1 MEDIK
6 QYGDLTEKELFEF
19 LDEIKSDDEDIQEA
33 QSEAIEKITLE
44 EEHVKLSEKEHIEL
58 SEEELENRE
67 IEARYGDKIP
77 WIGLG
82 LNNCHGIKLFGP
94 EEQRRAAMA
103 SIEAKRKRS
112 QRLKE
117 DRILIQREA
126 FRQEYIRLS
135 DPIGNERIKLLVSS
149 LVKEHTRM
157 VDKYSTYINKRLAT
171 LLNPFI
177 PRRLRICK
185 SLYPNSIRPCPGFL
199 YKASEEYGAGLTFW
213 AMPNI
218 PYYFTQNTEQK
229 VLMEHKSP
237 FLVSVDQSIKFY
249 HEHLKKRTDKEL
261 KYASLIYRKDVRSYF
276 DLLRLN
282 PFWYEVLYNDLQ
294 NKIKEII

>member
-44 EEHVKLSEKEHIEL
+44 EEHVKLSE
-58 SEEELENRE
+58 EEQENRE
-67 IEARYGDKIP
+67 IEARYGDKMP
-77 WIGLG
+77 WTGLG
-82 LNNCHGIKLFGP
+82 PNSCQGVKLFGP
-94 EEQRRAAMA
+94 EGQRRAAMA
-103 SIEAKRKRS
+103 SIEAKRKKS

-117 DRILIQREA
+117 DRIRIQREA

-157 VDKYSTYINKRLAT
+157 VDKYSTYINKRLTT

-185 SLYPNSIRPCPGFL
+185 SLYPDSIRPCPGFL

-218 PYYFTQNTEQK
+218 PYYFAQNTEQK

-237 FLVSVDQSIKFY
+237 FLVNVDQSIKFY
-249 HEHLKKRTDKEL
+249 HEHLKKRAGKEL
-261 KYASLIYRKDVRSYF
+261 KYASLIYQKGVYSYF
-276 DLLRLN
+276 DLLKLN

-294 NKIKEII
+294 NKIKEMI

>member
-44 EEHVKLSEKEHIEL
+44 EEHVEL
-58 SEEELENRE
+58 SEEEQENRE
-67 IEARYGDKIP
+67 IEARYGDRMS
-77 WIGLG
+77 WTGLG
-82 LNNCHGIKLFGP
+82 PNNCQGVKLFGP
-94 EEQRRAAMA
+94 EGQRRAAMA
-103 SIEAKRKRS
+103 SIEAKRKKS

-117 DRILIQREA
+117 DRIRIQREA

-157 VDKYSTYINKRLAT
+157 VDKYSTYINKRLTT
-171 LLNPFI
+171 LLNPFV

-218 PYYFTQNTEQK
+218 PYYFAQNTEQK
-229 VLMEHKSP
+229 VLMKHKSP
-237 FLVSVDQSIKFY
+237 FLVNVDQSIKFY

-261 KYASLIYRKDVRSYF
+261 KYASLIYQKGIYSYF

-294 NKIKEII
+294 NKIKEMV

>member
-44 EEHVKLSEKEHIEL
+44 EEHVEL
-58 SEEELENRE
+58 SEEEQENRE
-67 IEARYGDKIP
+67 IEARYGDKMP
-77 WIGLG
+77 WTGVG
-82 LNNCHGIKLFGP
+82 WNNCNGVRLFGP
-94 EEQRRAAMA
+94 EGQRRAAMA
-103 SIEAKRKRS
+103 NIEARKKKS

-117 DRILIQREA
+117 DRIRIQREA

-135 DPIGNERIKLLVSS
+135 DPIGNEKIKLLVSS

-157 VDKYSTYINKRLAT
+157 VDKYSAYINKRLAT
-171 LLNPFI
+171 LINPFI

-185 SLYPNSIRPCPGFL
+185 SLYPNSIRISPGFL
-199 YKASEEYGAGLTFW
+199 YKASEEYGSGLTFW
-213 AMPNI
+213 AMPDI
-218 PYYFTQNTEQK
+218 PYYFAQNTEQK
-229 VLMEHKSP
+229 VLTEHKSL
-237 FLVSVDQSIKFY
+237 FLVNVDQSIKFY
-249 HEHLKKRTDKEL
+249 HEHLRKRADKEL
-261 KYASLIYRKDVRSYF
+261 KYASLIYQKGVYSYF

-294 NKIKEII
+294 DKIKEII

>member
-44 EEHVKLSEKEHIEL
+44 EEHVEL
-58 SEEELENRE
+58 SEEEQENRE
-67 IEARYGDKIP
+67 IEARYGDKMP
-77 WIGLG
+77 WTGLG
-82 LNNCHGIKLFGP
+82 PNNSRGVKLFGP
-94 EEQRRAAMA
+94 EGQHRAAMA
-103 SIEAKRKRS
+103 NIEAKKKKS

-117 DRILIQREA
+117 DRIHIQREA

-157 VDKYSTYINKRLAT
+157 VNKYSTYINKRLAT

-177 PRRLRICK
+177 PRKLRICK
-185 SLYPNSIRPCPGFL
+185 SLYPDSIRPCPGFL

-218 PYYFTQNTEQK
+218 PYYFAQNTEQK
-229 VLMEHKSP
+229 VLIEHKSP
-237 FLVSVDQSIKFY
+237 FLVNVDQSIKFY

-261 KYASLIYRKDVRSYF
+261 KYASLIYQKGVYSYF

-294 NKIKEII
+294 NKIKEIV

>member
-44 EEHVKLSEKEHIEL
+44 EEHVEL
-58 SEEELENRE
+58 SEEEQENRE
-67 IEARYGDKIP
+67 IEARYGDKMS
-77 WIGLG
+77 WTGLG
-82 LNNCHGIKLFGP
+82 PNNCQGVRLFGP
-94 EEQRRAAMA
+94 EGQRRAAMA
-103 SIEAKRKRS
+103 GVEAKRKKS

-117 DRILIQREA
+117 DRIRIQREA
-126 FRQEYIRLS
+126 FRQEYMRLS

-157 VDKYSTYINKRLAT
+157 VDKYSTYINKRLTT

-177 PRRLRICK
+177 PRKLRICK
-185 SLYPNSIRPCPGFL
+185 SLYPDSIRPCPGFL

-218 PYYFTQNTEQK
+218 PYYFSQNTEQK
-229 VLMEHKSP
+229 VLIEHKSP
-237 FLVSVDQSIKFY
+237 FLVNVDQSIKLY
-249 HEHLKKRTDKEL
+249 HEHLKKRADKEL
-261 KYASLIYRKDVRSYF
+261 KYASLIYQKGVYSYF

-282 PFWYEVLYNDLQ
+282 PFWYEVLYDDLQ
-294 NKIKEII
+294 NKIKEMV

>member
-44 EEHVKLSEKEHIEL
+44 EEHVEL
-58 SEEELENRE
+58 SEEEQENRE
-67 IEARYGDKIP
+67 IEARYGDKMP
-77 WIGLG
+77 WTGLG
-82 LNNCHGIKLFGP
+82 LNNCQGVKLFGP
-94 EEQRRAAMA
+94 EGQRRAAMA
-103 SIEAKRKRS
+103 SIEAKRKKS

-117 DRILIQREA
+117 DRIRIQREA

-157 VDKYSTYINKRLAT
+157 VDKYSTYINKRLTT
-171 LLNPFI
+171 LLNPLI

-185 SLYPNSIRPCPGFL
+185 SLYPDSIRPCPGFL

-218 PYYFTQNTEQK
+218 PYYFAQNTEQK

-237 FLVSVDQSIKFY
+237 FLVNVDQSIKFY
-249 HEHLKKRTDKEL
+249 HEHFKKRADKEL
-261 KYASLIYRKDVRSYF
+261 KYASLIYQKGVYSYF

-294 NKIKEII
+294 NKIKEMV

>member
-19 LDEIKSDDEDIQEA
+19 LNEIKSDDEDIQEA

-44 EEHVKLSEKEHIEL
+44 EEHVEL
-58 SEEELENRE
+58 SEEEQENRE
-67 IEARYGDKIP
+67 IEARYGDKMP
-77 WIGLG
+77 WTGLG
-82 LNNCHGIKLFGP
+82 PNNCRGVKLFGP
-94 EEQRRAAMA
+94 EGQRRAAMA
-103 SIEAKRKRS
+103 SIEAKRKKS

-117 DRILIQREA
+117 DRIRIQREA

-157 VDKYSTYINKRLAT
+157 VDKYSTYINKRLTT

-218 PYYFTQNTEQK
+218 PYYFVQNTEQK
-229 VLMEHKSP
+229 VLIEHKSP
-237 FLVSVDQSIKFY
+237 FLVNVDQSIKFY
-249 HEHLKKRTDKEL
+249 HEHFKKRADKEL
-261 KYASLIYRKDVRSYF
+261 KYASLIYQKGVYSYF

-294 NKIKEII
+294 NKIKEMI

>member
-44 EEHVKLSEKEHIEL
+44 EEHVEL
-58 SEEELENRE
+58 SEEEQENRE
-67 IEARYGDKIP
+67 IEARYGDKMP
-77 WIGLG
+77 WAGMG
-82 LNNCHGIKLFGP
+82 LNNCQGVRLFGP
-94 EEQRRAAMA
+94 EGQRRATIAG
-103 SIEAKRKRS
+103 IEAKRKKS
-112 QRLKE
+112 QQLKE
-117 DRILIQREA
+117 DRIRIQREA
-126 FRQEYIRLS
+126 FGQEYIHLS

-157 VDKYSTYINKRLAT
+157 ADKYSTYINKRLTT

-185 SLYPNSIRPCPGFL
+185 SLYPDSIRPCPGFL

-218 PYYFTQNTEQK
+218 PYYFVQNTEQK

-237 FLVSVDQSIKFY
+237 FLVNVDQSIKFY

-261 KYASLIYRKDVRSYF
+261 KYASLIYQKGIYSYF

-294 NKIKEII
+294 NKIKEIV

>member
-44 EEHVKLSEKEHIEL
+44 EEHVEL
-58 SEEELENRE
+58 SEEEQENRE
-67 IEARYGDKIP
+67 IEARYGDKMP
-77 WIGLG
+77 RIGLG
-82 LNNCHGIKLFGP
+82 LNNCQGVKLFGP
-94 EEQRRAAMA
+94 EGQRRVAMA
-103 SIEAKRKRS
+103 NIEAKRKKS

-117 DRILIQREA
+117 DRIRIQREA
-126 FRQEYIRLS
+126 FRQEYMRLS
-135 DPIGNERIKLLVSS
+135 DPIENERIKLLVSS
-149 LVKEHTRM
+149 LVKEHTIM
-157 VDKYSTYINKRLAT
+157 VDKYSTYINKRLTT

-185 SLYPNSIRPCPGFL
+185 SLYPDSIRTCPGFL

-218 PYYFTQNTEQK
+218 PYYFAQNTEQK

-237 FLVSVDQSIKFY
+237 FLVNVDQSIKFY
-249 HEHLKKRTDKEL
+249 HEHLKKRADKEL
-261 KYASLIYRKDVRSYF
+261 KYASLIYQKGVYSYF

-294 NKIKEII
+294 NKIKEMV

>member
-44 EEHVKLSEKEHIEL
+44 EEHVEL
-58 SEEELENRE
+58 SEEEQENRE
-67 IEARYGDKIP
+67 IEARYGDKMP
-77 WIGLG
+77 WAGVG
-82 LNNCHGIKLFGP
+82 RNNCNGVRLFGP
-94 EEQRRAAMA
+94 EGQRRAAMA
-103 SIEAKRKRS
+103 NIEARKKKS

-117 DRILIQREA
+117 DRIRIQREA

-157 VDKYSTYINKRLAT
+157 VDKYSVYINKRLAT
-171 LLNPFI
+171 LINPFI

-185 SLYPNSIRPCPGFL
+185 SLYPDSIRISPGFL
-199 YKASEEYGAGLTFW
+199 YKASKEYGSGLTFW
-213 AMPNI
+213 AMPDI
-218 PYYFTQNTEQK
+218 PYYFAQNTEQK
-229 VLMEHKSP
+229 VLMEHKSL
-237 FLVSVDQSIKFY
+237 FLINVDQSIKFY
-249 HEHLKKRTDKEL
+249 HEHLRKRADKEL
-261 KYASLIYRKDVRSYF
+261 RYASLIYQKGVYSYF
-276 DLLRLN
+276 DLLKLN

-294 NKIKEII
+294 DKIKEIV

>member
-44 EEHVKLSEKEHIEL
+44 EERVEL
-58 SEEELENRE
+58 SEEEQENRE
-67 IEARYGDKIP
+67 IEARYGDKMP
-77 WIGLG
+77 WTGLG
-82 LNNCHGIKLFGP
+82 PNNCRGVKLFGP
-94 EEQRRAAMA
+94 EGQRRAAMA
-103 SIEAKRKRS
+103 SIEAKRKKS

-117 DRILIQREA
+117 DRIRIQREA

-157 VDKYSTYINKRLAT
+157 VDKYSTYINKRLTT

-185 SLYPNSIRPCPGFL
+185 SLYPDSIRPCPGFL

-218 PYYFTQNTEQK
+218 PYYFAQNTEQK

-237 FLVSVDQSIKFY
+237 FLVNVDQSIKFY

-261 KYASLIYRKDVRSYF
+261 KYASLIYQKGVYSYF

-294 NKIKEII
+294 NKIKEMV

>member
-44 EEHVKLSEKEHIEL
+44 EEHVEL
-58 SEEELENRE
+58 SEEEQKNRE
-67 IEARYGDKIP
+67 IEARYGDKMP
-77 WIGLG
+77 WTGIG
-82 LNNCHGIKLFGP
+82 LNNCQGVKLFGP
-94 EEQRRAAMA
+94 EGQRRAA
-103 SIEAKRKRS
+103 IAKRKKS

-117 DRILIQREA
+117 DRIRIQHEA
-126 FRQEYIRLS
+126 FRQEYIRLN
-135 DPIGNERIKLLVSS
+135 DPIGNEKIKLLVSS

-157 VDKYSTYINKRLAT
+157 IDKYSTYINKRLTT
-171 LLNPFI
+171 LLSPFI

-185 SLYPNSIRPCPGFL
+185 NLYPDSIRPCPGFL

-237 FLVSVDQSIKFY
+237 FLVNVDQSIKFY
-249 HEHLKKRTDKEL
+249 HEHLKKRADKEL
-261 KYASLIYRKDVRSYF
+261 KYASLIYQKGVYSYF

-282 PFWYEVLYNDLQ
+282 PFWYEVLYSDLQ
-294 NKIKEII
+294 NKIKEML

>member
-44 EEHVKLSEKEHIEL
+44 EEHVEL
-58 SEEELENRE
+58 SEEEQENRE
-67 IEARYGDKIP
+67 IEARYGDKMP
-77 WIGLG
+77 WTGVG
-82 LNNCHGIKLFGP
+82 WNNCNGVKLFGP
-94 EEQRRAAMA
+94 EGQRRAAMA
-103 SIEAKRKRS
+103 NIEARKKKS

-117 DRILIQREA
+117 DRIRIQREA

-135 DPIGNERIKLLVSS
+135 DPVGNERIKLLVSS

-157 VDKYSTYINKRLAT
+157 VDKYSAYINKRLAT
-171 LLNPFI
+171 LINPFI

-185 SLYPNSIRPCPGFL
+185 SLYPDSIRISPGFL
-199 YKASEEYGAGLTFW
+199 YKASEEYGSGLTFW
-213 AMPNI
+213 AMPDI
-218 PYYFTQNTEQK
+218 PYYFVQNTEQK
-229 VLMEHKSP
+229 VLMEHKSL
-237 FLVSVDQSIKFY
+237 FLVNVDQSIKFY
-249 HEHLKKRTDKEL
+249 HEHLRKRADKEL
-261 KYASLIYRKDVRSYF
+261 KYASLIYQKGVYSYF

-294 NKIKEII
+294 NKIKEIV

>member
-44 EEHVKLSEKEHIEL
+44 EEHVKLSE
-58 SEEELENRE
+58 EEQENRE
-67 IEARYGDKIP
+67 IEARYGDKMP
-77 WIGLG
+77 WTGIGP
-82 LNNCHGIKLFGP
+82 NNCYGVKLFGP
-94 EEQRRAAMA
+94 EGQRRAAMA
-103 SIEAKRKRS
+103 GIEAKRKKS
-112 QRLKE
+112 QQLKE
-117 DRILIQREA
+117 DRIRIQREA
-126 FRQEYIRLS
+126 FRQEYIRMS

-157 VDKYSTYINKRLAT
+157 VDKYSTYINKRLTT

-185 SLYPNSIRPCPGFL
+185 SLYPDSIRPCPGFL

-218 PYYFTQNTEQK
+218 PYYFVQNTEQK

-237 FLVSVDQSIKFY
+237 FLVNVDQSIKFY
-249 HEHLKKRTDKEL
+249 HEHLKKRADKEL
-261 KYASLIYRKDVRSYF
+261 KYASLIYQKGVYSYF

-294 NKIKEII
+294 NKIKEMV

>member
-44 EEHVKLSEKEHIEL
+44 EEHVEL
-58 SEEELENRE
+58 SEEEQENRE
-67 IEARYGDKIP
+67 IEARYGDKMP
-77 WIGLG
+77 WTGLG
-82 LNNCHGIKLFGP
+82 SNNCQGVKLFGP
-94 EEQRRAAMA
+94 EGQRRAAMA
-103 SIEAKRKRS
+103 SIEAKRKKS

-117 DRILIQREA
+117 DRIRIQREA

-135 DPIGNERIKLLVSS
+135 DPIGNERIKLLVSL

-157 VDKYSTYINKRLAT
+157 VDKYSTYINKRLTT
-171 LLNPFI
+171 LINPFI

-185 SLYPNSIRPCPGFL
+185 SLYPDSIRPCPGFL
-199 YKASEEYGAGLTFW
+199 YKASKEYGAGLTFW

-218 PYYFTQNTEQK
+218 PYYFVQNTEQK

-237 FLVSVDQSIKFY
+237 FLVNVDQSIKLY

-261 KYASLIYRKDVRSYF
+261 KYASLIYQKGVHSYF

-294 NKIKEII
+294 NKIKEMI

>member
-44 EEHVKLSEKEHIEL
+44 EEHVEL
-58 SEEELENRE
+58 SEEEQENRE
-67 IEARYGDKIP
+67 IEARYGDKMP
-77 WIGLG
+77 WTGVG
-82 LNNCHGIKLFGP
+82 WNNCNGVRLFGP
-94 EEQRRAAMA
+94 EGQRRAAMA
-103 SIEAKRKRS
+103 NIEARKKKS

-117 DRILIQREA
+117 DRIRIQREA

-149 LVKEHTRM
+149 LVKEHTWM
-157 VDKYSTYINKRLAT
+157 VDKYSAYINKRLAT
-171 LLNPFI
+171 LINPFI

-185 SLYPNSIRPCPGFL
+185 SLYPDSIRISPGFL
-199 YKASEEYGAGLTFW
+199 YKASEEYGSGLTFW
-213 AMPNI
+213 AMPDI
-218 PYYFTQNTEQK
+218 PYYFAQNTEQK
-229 VLMEHKSP
+229 VLMEHKSL
-237 FLVSVDQSIKFY
+237 FLVNVDQSIKFY
-249 HEHLKKRTDKEL
+249 HEHLRKRADKEL
-261 KYASLIYRKDVRSYF
+261 KYASLIYQKGVYSYF

-294 NKIKEII
+294 NKIKEMV

>member
-44 EEHVKLSEKEHIEL
+44 EEHVEL
-58 SEEELENRE
+58 SEEEQENRE
-67 IEARYGDKIP
+67 IETRYGDKMP
-77 WIGLG
+77 WTGLG
-82 LNNCHGIKLFGP
+82 LNNCRGVKLFGP
-94 EEQRRAAMA
+94 EGQRRAAMA
-103 SIEAKRKRS
+103 SIEAKRKKS

-117 DRILIQREA
+117 DRIRIQREA

-157 VDKYSTYINKRLAT
+157 ADKYSTYINKRLTT

-177 PRRLRICK
+177 PRRLRICR
-185 SLYPNSIRPCPGFL
+185 SLYPDSIRPCPGFL

-218 PYYFTQNTEQK
+218 PYYFAQNTEQK
-229 VLMEHKSP
+229 VLMDHKSP
-237 FLVSVDQSIKFY
+237 FLINVDQSIKFY
-249 HEHLKKRTDKEL
+249 HEHLRKRAYKEL
-261 KYASLIYRKDVRSYF
+261 KYASLIYQKGVYSYF

>member
-44 EEHVKLSEKEHIEL
+44 EEHVEL
-58 SEEELENRE
+58 SEEEQENRE
-67 IEARYGDKIP
+67 IEARYGDKMP
-77 WIGLG
+77 WTGLG
-82 LNNCHGIKLFGP
+82 LNNCQGVKLFGP
-94 EEQRRAAMA
+94 EGQRRAAMA
-103 SIEAKRKRS
+103 SIEAKRKKS

-117 DRILIQREA
+117 DRIHIQREA

-157 VDKYSTYINKRLAT
+157 VDKYSTYINKRLTT

-185 SLYPNSIRPCPGFL
+185 SLYPDSIRPCPGFL

-218 PYYFTQNTEQK
+218 PYYFAQNTEQK

-237 FLVSVDQSIKFY
+237 FLVNVDQSIKFY

-261 KYASLIYRKDVRSYF
+261 KYASLIYQKGVYSYF

-294 NKIKEII
+294 NKIKEMV

>member
-44 EEHVKLSEKEHIEL
+44 EEHVEL
-58 SEEELENRE
+58 SEEEQENRE
-67 IEARYGDKIP
+67 IEARYGDKMP
-77 WIGLG
+77 WTGLG
-82 LNNCHGIKLFGP
+82 PNNCRGVELFGP
-94 EEQRRAAMA
+94 EGQRRAIMA
-103 SIEAKRKRS
+103 STETKRKKS

-117 DRILIQREA
+117 DRIRIQREA

-157 VDKYSTYINKRLAT
+157 IDKYSTYINKRLTT

-185 SLYPNSIRPCPGFL
+185 SLYPDSIRPCPGFL
-199 YKASEEYGAGLTFW
+199 YKASKEYGAGLTFW
-213 AMPNI
+213 AMPSI
-218 PYYFTQNTEQK
+218 PYYFAQNTEQK
-229 VLMEHKSP
+229 VLIEHKSP
-237 FLVSVDQSIKFY
+237 FLVNVDQSIKFY

-261 KYASLIYRKDVRSYF
+261 KYASLIYQKGVYSYF
-276 DLLRLN
+276 DLLKLN

>member
-19 LDEIKSDDEDIQEA
+19 LDEIKCDDEDIQEA

-44 EEHVKLSEKEHIEL
+44 EEHVEL
-58 SEEELENRE
+58 SEEEQENRE
-67 IEARYGDKIP
+67 IEARYGDKMP
-77 WIGLG
+77 WTGVG
-82 LNNCHGIKLFGP
+82 WNNCNGVRLFGP
-94 EEQRRAAMA
+94 EGQRRAAMA
-103 SIEAKRKRS
+103 NIEARKKKS

-117 DRILIQREA
+117 DRIRIQREA

-157 VDKYSTYINKRLAT
+157 VDKYSAYINKRLAT
-171 LLNPFI
+171 LINPFI

-185 SLYPNSIRPCPGFL
+185 SLYPDSIRISPGFL
-199 YKASEEYGAGLTFW
+199 YKASEEYGSGLTFW
-213 AMPNI
+213 AMPDI
-218 PYYFTQNTEQK
+218 PYYFAQNTEQK
-229 VLMEHKSP
+229 VLMEHKSL
-237 FLVSVDQSIKFY
+237 FLINVDQSIKFY
-249 HEHLKKRTDKEL
+249 HEHLRKRADKEL
-261 KYASLIYRKDVRSYF
+261 NYASLIYQKGVYSYF

-282 PFWYEVLYNDLQ
+282 PFWYEVLYNDLK
-294 NKIKEII
+294 NKIKEIV

>member
-44 EEHVKLSEKEHIEL
+44 EEHVEL
-58 SEEELENRE
+58 SEEEQENRE
-67 IEARYGDKIP
+67 IEARYGDKMP
-77 WIGLG
+77 WTGVG
-82 LNNCHGIKLFGP
+82 WNNCNGVKLFGP
-94 EEQRRAAMA
+94 EGQRRAAMA
-103 SIEAKRKRS
+103 NIEARKKKS

-117 DRILIQREA
+117 DRIRIQREA

-157 VDKYSTYINKRLAT
+157 VDKYSAYINKRLAT
-171 LLNPFI
+171 LINPFI

-185 SLYPNSIRPCPGFL
+185 SLYPDSIRISPGFL
-199 YKASEEYGAGLTFW
+199 YKASKEYGSGLTFW
-213 AMPNI
+213 AMPDI
-218 PYYFTQNTEQK
+218 PYYFAQNTEQK
-229 VLMEHKSP
+229 VLMEHKSL
-237 FLVSVDQSIKFY
+237 FLINVDQSIKFY
-249 HEHLKKRTDKEL
+249 HEHLRKRTDKEL
-261 KYASLIYRKDVRSYF
+261 KYASLIYQKGVYSYF

-294 NKIKEII
+294 NKIKEIV

>member
-44 EEHVKLSEKEHIEL
+44 EEHVEL
-58 SEEELENRE
+58 SEEEQENRE

-77 WIGLG
+77 WTGLG
-82 LNNCHGIKLFGP
+82 PNNCRGVKLFGP
-94 EEQRRAAMA
+94 EGQRRAAMA
-103 SIEAKRKRS
+103 GIEAKRKKS

-117 DRILIQREA
+117 DRIRIQREA

-157 VDKYSTYINKRLAT
+157 VDKYSTYINKRLTT

-185 SLYPNSIRPCPGFL
+185 GLYPDSIRACPGFL

-218 PYYFTQNTEQK
+218 PYYFVQNTEQK
-229 VLMEHKSP
+229 VLIEHKSP
-237 FLVSVDQSIKFY
+237 FLVNVDQSIKFY
-249 HEHLKKRTDKEL
+249 HEHLKKRADKEL
-261 KYASLIYRKDVRSYF
+261 KYASLIYQKGVYSYF

-294 NKIKEII
+294 NKIKEMV

>member
-44 EEHVKLSEKEHIEL
+44 EEHVEL
-58 SEEELENRE
+58 SEEEQENRE
-67 IEARYGDKIP
+67 IEARYGDKMP
-77 WIGLG
+77 WTGLG
-82 LNNCHGIKLFGP
+82 PNNCQGVKLFGP
-94 EEQRRAAMA
+94 EGQCRAAMA
-103 SIEAKRKRS
+103 SIEAKRKKS

-117 DRILIQREA
+117 DRIRIQREA

-157 VDKYSTYINKRLAT
+157 VDKYSTYINKRLTT

-185 SLYPNSIRPCPGFL
+185 SLYPDSIRPCPGFL

-218 PYYFTQNTEQK
+218 PYYFAQNTEQK

-237 FLVSVDQSIKFY
+237 FLVNVDQSIKLY
-249 HEHLKKRTDKEL
+249 HEHLKKRADKEL
-261 KYASLIYRKDVRSYF
+261 KYASLIYQKGVYSYF

-294 NKIKEII
+294 NKIKEMV

>member
-44 EEHVKLSEKEHIEL
+44 EEHVEL
-58 SEEELENRE
+58 SEEEQENRE
-67 IEARYGDKIP
+67 IEARYGDKMP
-77 WIGLG
+77 WTGIG
-82 LNNCHGIKLFGP
+82 LNNCQGVKLFGP
-94 EEQRRAAMA
+94 EGQRRAAIA
-103 SIEAKRKRS
+103 SIEAKRKKS
-112 QRLKE
+112 QQLKE
-117 DRILIQREA
+117 DRIRIQREA

-149 LVKEHTRM
+149 LVKEHARM
-157 VDKYSTYINKRLAT
+157 VDKYSAYINKRLTT

-185 SLYPNSIRPCPGFL
+185 SLYPNSIRACPGFL

-218 PYYFTQNTEQK
+218 PYYFAQNTEQK

-237 FLVSVDQSIKFY
+237 FLVNVDQSIKFY
-249 HEHLKKRTDKEL
+249 HEHLKKRADKEL
-261 KYASLIYRKDVRSYF
+261 KYASLIYQKGVYSYF

-294 NKIKEII
+294 NKIKEMV

>member
-44 EEHVKLSEKEHIEL
+44 EEHVEL
-58 SEEELENRE
+58 SEEEQENRE
-67 IEARYGDKIP
+67 IEARYGDKMP
-77 WIGLG
+77 WTGLG
-82 LNNCHGIKLFGP
+82 PNNCRGVKLFGP
-94 EEQRRAAMA
+94 EGQCRAAMA
-103 SIEAKRKRS
+103 SIEAKRKKS

-117 DRILIQREA
+117 DRIRIQREA

-135 DPIGNERIKLLVSS
+135 DPIGNERIKQLVSS

-157 VDKYSTYINKRLAT
+157 VDKYSTYINKRLTT

-185 SLYPNSIRPCPGFL
+185 SLYPDSIRPCPGFL

-218 PYYFTQNTEQK
+218 PYYFAQNTEQK
-229 VLMEHKSP
+229 VLMELKSP
-237 FLVSVDQSIKFY
+237 FLVNVDQSIKFY

-261 KYASLIYRKDVRSYF
+261 KYASLIYQKGVYSYF

-294 NKIKEII
+294 NKIKEIV

>member
-6 QYGDLTEKELFEF
+6 QYGDLTEKEFFEF

-44 EEHVKLSEKEHIEL
+44 EEHVEL
-58 SEEELENRE
+58 SEEEQENRE
-67 IEARYGDKIP
+67 IEARYGDKMP
-77 WIGLG
+77 WTGLG
-82 LNNCHGIKLFGP
+82 PNNCQGVKLFGP
-94 EEQRRAAMA
+94 EGQRRAAMA
-103 SIEAKRKRS
+103 SIEAKRKKS

-117 DRILIQREA
+117 DRIRIQREA

-135 DPIGNERIKLLVSS
+135 DPIGNEKIKLLVSS

-157 VDKYSTYINKRLAT
+157 VDKYSTYINKRLTT

-185 SLYPNSIRPCPGFL
+185 NLYPDSIRPCPGFL

-218 PYYFTQNTEQK
+218 PYYFAQNTEQK

-237 FLVSVDQSIKFY
+237 FLVNVDQSIKFY
-249 HEHLKKRTDKEL
+249 HEHLKKRSDKEL
-261 KYASLIYRKDVRSYF
+261 KYASLIYQKGVYSYF

-294 NKIKEII
+294 NKIKEMI

>member
-44 EEHVKLSEKEHIEL
+44 EEHVEL
-58 SEEELENRE
+58 SEEEQENRE
-67 IEARYGDKIP
+67 IEARYGDKMP
-77 WIGLG
+77 WTGLG
-82 LNNCHGIKLFGP
+82 PNNCRGVKLFGP
-94 EEQRRAAMA
+94 EGQRRAAMA
-103 SIEAKRKRS
+103 SIEAKRKKS

-117 DRILIQREA
+117 DRIRIQREA

-157 VDKYSTYINKRLAT
+157 VDKYSTYINKRLTT

-185 SLYPNSIRPCPGFL
+185 SLYPDSIRPCPGFL

-218 PYYFTQNTEQK
+218 PYYFAQNTEQK

-237 FLVSVDQSIKFY
+237 FLVNVDQSIKFY

-261 KYASLIYRKDVRSYF
+261 KYASLIYQKGVYSYF

-294 NKIKEII
+294 NKIKEMV

>member
-44 EEHVKLSEKEHIEL
+44 EEHVEL
-58 SEEELENRE
+58 SEEEQENRE
-67 IEARYGDKIP
+67 IEARYGDKMP

-82 LNNCHGIKLFGP
+82 PNNCQGVKLFGP
-94 EEQRRAAMA
+94 EGQRRAAIA
-103 SIEAKRKRS
+103 GIEAKRKKS

-117 DRILIQREA
+117 DRIHIQREA

-157 VDKYSTYINKRLAT
+157 VDKYSTYINKRLTT

-185 SLYPNSIRPCPGFL
+185 GLYPDSIRACPGFL

-218 PYYFTQNTEQK
+218 PYYFVQNTEQK

-237 FLVSVDQSIKFY
+237 FLVNVDQSIKFY
-249 HEHLKKRTDKEL
+249 HEHLKKRADKEL
-261 KYASLIYRKDVRSYF
+261 KYASLIYQKGVRSYF

-294 NKIKEII
+294 NKIKEMI

>member
-19 LDEIKSDDEDIQEA
+19 LNEIKSDDEDIQEA

-44 EEHVKLSEKEHIEL
+44 EEQVEL
-58 SEEELENRE
+58 SEEEQENRE
-67 IEARYGDKIP
+67 IEARYGDKMP
-77 WIGLG
+77 WTGLG
-82 LNNCHGIKLFGP
+82 PNNCQGVKLFGP
-94 EEQRRAAMA
+94 EGQRRAAMA
-103 SIEAKRKRS
+103 GIEAKRKKS
-112 QRLKE
+112 QQLKE
-117 DRILIQREA
+117 DRIRIQREA

-157 VDKYSTYINKRLAT
+157 VDKYSAYINKRLTT
-171 LLNPFI
+171 LLNPLI

-185 SLYPNSIRPCPGFL
+185 SLYPDSIRQCPGFL

-213 AMPNI
+213 AMPDI
-218 PYYFTQNTEQK
+218 PYYFVQNTEQK

-237 FLVSVDQSIKFY
+237 FLVNVDQSIKFY

-261 KYASLIYRKDVRSYF
+261 KYVSLIYQKGVYSYF

-294 NKIKEII
+294 NKIKEIV

>member
-44 EEHVKLSEKEHIEL
+44 EEHVEL
-58 SEEELENRE
+58 SEEEQENRE
-67 IEARYGDKIP
+67 IEARYGDKMP
-77 WIGLG
+77 WTGLG
-82 LNNCHGIKLFGP
+82 PNNRQGVKLFGP
-94 EEQRRAAMA
+94 EGQRRAAMA
-103 SIEAKRKRS
+103 SIEAKRKKS

-117 DRILIQREA
+117 DRIRIQREA

-157 VDKYSTYINKRLAT
+157 VDKYSTYINKRLTT

-218 PYYFTQNTEQK
+218 PYYFVQNTEQK

-237 FLVSVDQSIKFY
+237 FLVNVDQSIKFY
-249 HEHLKKRTDKEL
+249 HEHLKKRAVKEL
-261 KYASLIYRKDVRSYF
+261 KYASLIYQKGVYSYF

-294 NKIKEII
+294 NKIKEMI

>member
-44 EEHVKLSEKEHIEL
+44 EEHVEL
-58 SEEELENRE
+58 SEEEQENRE
-67 IEARYGDKIP
+67 IEARYGDKMP
-77 WIGLG
+77 WTGLG
-82 LNNCHGIKLFGP
+82 PNNCGGVKLFGP
-94 EEQRRAAMA
+94 EGQRRAAMA
-103 SIEAKRKRS
+103 SIEAKRKKS

-117 DRILIQREA
+117 DRIRIQREA

-135 DPIGNERIKLLVSS
+135 DPIGNERIKLLVSL

-157 VDKYSTYINKRLAT
+157 VDKYSTYINKRLTT

-185 SLYPNSIRPCPGFL
+185 SLYPDSIRPCPGFL

-218 PYYFTQNTEQK
+218 PYYFAQNTEQK

-237 FLVSVDQSIKFY
+237 FLVNVDQSIKFY
-249 HEHLKKRTDKEL
+249 HEHLKKRAGKEL
-261 KYASLIYRKDVRSYF
+261 KYASLIYQKGVYSYF

-294 NKIKEII
+294 NKIKEMV

>member
-33 QSEAIEKITLE
+33 QSEAIEKIALE
-44 EEHVKLSEKEHIEL
+44 EEHVEL
-58 SEEELENRE
+58 SEEEQENRE
-67 IEARYGDKIP
+67 IEARYGDKRP
-77 WIGLG
+77 WTGLG
-82 LNNCHGIKLFGP
+82 LNNCLGVKLFGP
-94 EEQRRAAMA
+94 EVQHRAVMA
-103 SIEAKRKRS
+103 SIEAKRKKS

-117 DRILIQREA
+117 DRIRIQREA

-157 VDKYSTYINKRLAT
+157 VDKYSTYINKRLTT
-171 LLNPFI
+171 LINPFI
-177 PRRLRICK
+177 PRRLRICE
-185 SLYPNSIRPCPGFL
+185 SLYPDSIRQSPGFL

-218 PYYFTQNTEQK
+218 PYYFVQNTEQK

-237 FLVSVDQSIKFY
+237 FLVNVDQSIKFY
-249 HEHLKKRTDKEL
+249 HEHLKKRADKEL
-261 KYASLIYRKDVRSYF
+261 KYASLIYQKGVYSYF

-294 NKIKEII
+294 NKIKEIV

>member
-44 EEHVKLSEKEHIEL
+44 EEHVEL
-58 SEEELENRE
+58 SEEEQENRE
-67 IEARYGDKIP
+67 IEARYGDKMP
-77 WIGLG
+77 WTGLG
-82 LNNCHGIKLFGP
+82 PNNCRGVKLFGP
-94 EEQRRAAMA
+94 EGQRRAAMA
-103 SIEAKRKRS
+103 SIEAKRKKS

-117 DRILIQREA
+117 DRIRIQREA

-157 VDKYSTYINKRLAT
+157 VDKYSTYINKRLTT

-185 SLYPNSIRPCPGFL
+185 SLYPDSIRPCPGFL
-199 YKASEEYGAGLTFW
+199 YKASKEYGAGLTFW

-218 PYYFTQNTEQK
+218 PYYFVQNTEQK
-229 VLMEHKSP
+229 VLMKHKSP
-237 FLVSVDQSIKFY
+237 FLVNVDQSIKFY
-249 HEHLKKRTDKEL
+249 HEHFKKRADKEL
-261 KYASLIYRKDVRSYF
+261 KYASLIYQKGVYSYF

-294 NKIKEII
+294 NKIKEMV

>member
-44 EEHVKLSEKEHIEL
+44 EEHIKL
-58 SEEELENRE
+58 SEEEQENRE
-67 IEARYGDKIP
+67 IEARYGDKMP
-77 WIGLG
+77 WTGLG
-82 LNNCHGIKLFGP
+82 PNNCQGVKLFGP
-94 EEQRRAAMA
+94 EGQRRAAMA
-103 SIEAKRKRS
+103 SIEAKRKKS
-112 QRLKE
+112 QQLKE
-117 DRILIQREA
+117 DRIRIQREA

-157 VDKYSTYINKRLAT
+157 VDKYSTYINKRLTT

-185 SLYPNSIRPCPGFL
+185 SLYPDSIRPCPGFL

-218 PYYFTQNTEQK
+218 PYYFAQNTEQK
-229 VLMEHKSP
+229 VLMKHKSP
-237 FLVSVDQSIKFY
+237 FLVNVDQSIKFY
-249 HEHLKKRTDKEL
+249 HEHLKKRADKEL
-261 KYASLIYRKDVRSYF
+261 KYASLIYQKGVYSYF

-294 NKIKEII
+294 NKIKEMV

>member
-44 EEHVKLSEKEHIEL
+44 EEHVEL
-58 SEEELENRE
+58 SEEEQENRE
-67 IEARYGDKIP
+67 IEARYGDKMP
-77 WIGLG
+77 WTGVG
-82 LNNCHGIKLFGP
+82 WNNCNGVKLFGP
-94 EEQRRAAMA
+94 EGQRRAAMA
-103 SIEAKRKRS
+103 NIEARKKKS

-117 DRILIQREA
+117 DRIRIQREA

-157 VDKYSTYINKRLAT
+157 VDKYSAYINKRLAT
-171 LLNPFI
+171 LINPFI
-177 PRRLRICK
+177 PRRLSICK
-185 SLYPNSIRPCPGFL
+185 SLYPDSIRISPGFL
-199 YKASEEYGAGLTFW
+199 YKASEEYGSGLTFW
-213 AMPNI
+213 AMPDI
-218 PYYFTQNTEQK
+218 PYYFAQNTEQK
-229 VLMEHKSP
+229 VLMEHKSL
-237 FLVSVDQSIKFY
+237 FLINVDQSIKFY
-249 HEHLKKRTDKEL
+249 HEHLRKRADKEL
-261 KYASLIYRKDVRSYF
+261 KYASLIYQKGVYSYF

-294 NKIKEII
+294 NKIKEIV

>member
-44 EEHVKLSEKEHIEL
+44 EEHVEL
-58 SEEELENRE
+58 SEEEQENRE
-67 IEARYGDKIP
+67 IEARYGDKMP
-77 WIGLG
+77 WTGVG
-82 LNNCHGIKLFGP
+82 WNNCNGVRLFGP
-94 EEQRRAAMA
+94 EGQRRAAMA
-103 SIEAKRKRS
+103 NIEARKKKS

-117 DRILIQREA
+117 DRIRIQREA

-157 VDKYSTYINKRLAT
+157 VDKYSAYINKRLAT
-171 LLNPFI
+171 LINPFI

-185 SLYPNSIRPCPGFL
+185 SLYPDSIRISPGFL
-199 YKASEEYGAGLTFW
+199 YKASEEYGSGLTFW
-213 AMPNI
+213 AMPDI
-218 PYYFTQNTEQK
+218 PYYFAQNTEQK
-229 VLMEHKSP
+229 VLTEHKSL
-237 FLVSVDQSIKFY
+237 FLVNVDQSIKFY
-249 HEHLKKRTDKEL
+249 HEHLRKRADKEL
-261 KYASLIYRKDVRSYF
+261 KYASLIYQKGVYSYF

-294 NKIKEII
+294 NKIKEIV